1 MGNTPLWTLKRDRK
15 KPNDSKEMRG
25 SNRSIAFQNIPN
37 QHSGVLHFGRV
48 AIGPLGTHKG
58 LALSQ
63 LLQPFAHK
71 HPELEGAPDVTLQV
85 LDPLGSRQGRYL
97 VKQDGFSFVLLHS
110 GHGASKWSCT
120 EVGGAS
126 CVR

>member
-15 KPNDSKEMRG
+15 KPNNSKEMRG

-71 HPELEGAPDVTLQV
+71 HPELEGHLMLPYKYWIHLEADRDAILSSKMASVLFCFTVGTVLQNG
-85 LDPLGSRQGRYL
+85 LAL
-97 VKQDGFSFVLLHS
+97 
-110 GHGASKWSCT
+110 KW
-120 EVGGAS
+120 EEPPV
-126 CVR
+126 